1 MLYLFFGNWSAFI
14 PLLDEKGI
22 SHGDKIIKVYTSP
35 VDPRKRLKEENLKV
49 IEGDDSPLNGIT
61 FDYKDRGRFS
71 GDDLEKE
78 LEGLDNYSKRAS
90 RALIRFAN
98 REDTGI
104 TPTGMTLK
112 DSSGKYLM
120 EGSLDEVDGIK
131 KLPGFNGLRGI
142 GFHIDVFDE
151 WSLNKLSKIVDTSEG
166 SSELLDRKTNTK
178 YILDIHDEMR
188 SVQSPEKK

>member
-1 MLYLFFGNWSAFI
+1 
-14 PLLDEKGI
+14 
-22 SHGDKIIKVYTSP
+22 
-35 VDPRKRLKEENLKV
+35 
-49 IEGDDSPLNGIT
+49 
-61 FDYKDRGRFS
+61 
-71 GDDLEKE
+71 
-78 LEGLDNYSKRAS
+78 
-90 RALIRFAN
+90 
-98 REDTGI
+98 
-104 TPTGMTLK
+104 
-112 DSSGKYLM
+112 M